1 MTRHPG
7 LDAAR
12 ATAIVLVVAGHAAL
26 SYLVTPIGWAIQDSS
41 HHIAF
46 DVGVFFVSAFIM
58 PAFFWLS
65 GYFARGVYLQRGP
78 AGYLRHRATRL
89 AVPIAVAIVPCSL
102 ALDALWDWGRELAV
116 RQTVDAGIPKLEG
129 SKLPITLGHLW
140 FLYYVLI
147 ISIVV
152 LIAVELARRLWRP
165 RPGTVSAMW
174 IVPAAAVASTLVL
187 VESRAWH
194 LDTPLGFP
202 IHLRALVY
210 FTAFFGWGWAV
221 HAHPGELERYARH
234 AWRALVVS
242 LGFFAGILPALVERG
257 DRAPVFASVASGGFT
272 VALVIGFLGLC
283 VGRVRSRKPAVALI
297 SGASY
302 WTYVVHLPLVV
313 LLQIELTRVGWPAL
327 IEYLVIVGV
336 TMAVCTVSYAGFAR
350 VRGSL
355 AAARRARGTEG
366 PARSAHT
373 P

>member
-210 FTAFFGWGWAV
+210 FTASSSSATRATPGGRWWCRWGSS
-221 HAHPGELERYARH
+221 PGSCPRWSSAATARRCSR
-234 AWRALVVS
+234 AWRA
-242 LGFFAGILPALVERG
+242 A
-257 DRAPVFASVASGGFT
+257 ASPWRWSSGSSGCAWAACAAAS
-272 VALVIGFLGLC
+272 
-283 VGRVRSRKPAVALI
+283 RRSR
-297 SGASY
+297 
-302 WTYVVHLPLVV
+302 
-313 LLQIELTRVGWPAL
+313 
-327 IEYLVIVGV
+327 
-336 TMAVCTVSYAGFAR
+336 
-350 VRGSL
+350 
-355 AAARRARGTEG
+355 
-366 PARSAHT
+366 
-373 P
+373 